1 MRGGGPCRRRDG
13 VEVAVGLEDAERA
26 APEQEDER
34 HDGQPDHGGAAT
46 RRRNEPARRSPAAR
60 PEAVA
65 GRRVRR
71 SPQEVGLMM
80 GEIDQGVKEVA
91 PSAWSLIHKKQ
102 DLSGGAA
109 CRRTRGTR
117 SASVSTSTSRRASK
131 SGARRKTRPK
141 RSPPGR

>member
-1 MRGGGPCRRRDG
+1 MRRGGAGGGRYRVD
-13 VEVAVGLEDAERA
+13 VLVGLQDPERA
-26 APEQEDER
+26 APEQEDHGDDR
-34 HDGQPDHGGAAT
+34 QSDHGGAAM
-46 RRRNEPARRSPAAR
+46 RRRNEPARRSSAAR
-60 PEAVA
+60 PEAVS

-91 PSAWSLIHKKQ
+91 PSAWSLIDKKQ

-117 SASVSTSTSRRASK
+117 SASAPFRAYQRR
-131 SGARRKTRPK
+131 RRPRLV
-141 RSPPGR
+141 RAHE

>member
-1 MRGGGPCRRRDG
+1 MRGAGPCRRRDG
-13 VEVAVGLEDAERA
+13 MEVAVGLQDAERA
-26 APEQEDER
+26 APEQEGER
-34 HDGQPDHGGAAT
+34 HDGQPDYGGAPT

-91 PSAWSLIHKKQ
+91 SRGRSLIDKKQ
-102 DLSGGAA
+102 DLSGGAV
-109 CRRTRGTR
+109 CRRTRGT
-117 SASVSTSTSRRASK
+117 
-131 SGARRKTRPK
+131 
-141 RSPPGR
+141 